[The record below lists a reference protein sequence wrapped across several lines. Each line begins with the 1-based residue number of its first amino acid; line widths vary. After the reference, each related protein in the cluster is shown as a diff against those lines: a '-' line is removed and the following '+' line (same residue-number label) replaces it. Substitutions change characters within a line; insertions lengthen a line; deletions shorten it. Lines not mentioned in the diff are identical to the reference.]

1 MCGPTT
7 PARRLATIAS
17 VSDLFGEP
25 TVVRPLAG
33 AWVGALLAGHSGG
46 RSGDWPHGCPG
57 RPADRPRAA
66 LSVAVDKVAGMARIA
81 VIGAGMG
88 AMAAAARLAVAG
100 HRVAVYE
107 RTETY
112 GGAVRRF
119 ERDGFAF
126 DTGPGLLTLPAVY
139 RDLFVKTGKQP
150 LEDVVELVQ
159 VDPAARHVFADGTQV
174 SLPNASR
181 AGVVAAL
188 DEALGAG
195 AGQRWGDFL
204 VRAREAWDR
213 TRRPLLEEPLWPNW
227 QVLAEREPYP
237 AVPHK
242 RLLRTRRAS
251 TPAEI
256 GAWEL
261 RDERLAA
268 LLQTHVLAYGLDPRT
283 APASAAVLPYMEH
296 AFGTW
301 YVRGGIRELAR
312 AVYERC
318 VQRRVEF
325 FFGAEVTGI
334 LEKDGRAAGVEL
346 AGGTSQAFGT
356 GGGTVAEADHVVAE
370 VDTAR
375 LRDLTEHPL
384 DEDGDVRADPI
395 SPPPAR
401 FTLLLALRGG
411 REPEAVHRTVVHAP
425 DAEIELDFLAAPG
438 GDQPVC
444 PTVTVLRPDDPA
456 LRPDS
461 AHESV
466 VVSAV
471 VSSEAAWEDEGTVR
485 RYTDFLLEAAQRAV
499 PGLRERLLWHEVRT
513 PVHTEEETGARF
525 GAVPAPALAAGRGRF
540 LHPANTTRLPGLYR
554 VGGWSHPGGGLPHA
568 GMSGALVAGL
578 IVEGPEFRGSQ

>member
-1 MCGPTT
+1 
-7 PARRLATIAS
+7 
-17 VSDLFGEP
+17 
-25 TVVRPLAG
+25 
-33 AWVGALLAGHSGG
+33 
-46 RSGDWPHGCPG
+46 
-57 RPADRPRAA
+57 
-66 LSVAVDKVAGMARIA
+66 MARIA

-112 GGAVRRF
+112 GGAVRRV

-126 DTGPGLLTLPAVY
+126 DAGPGLLTLPAVY
-139 RDLFVKTGKQP
+139 RDLFVKTGKEP
-150 LEDVVELVQ
+150 LEDLVELVQ
-159 VDPAARHVFADGTQV
+159 VDPSSRHVFADGTEV

-204 VRAREAWDR
+204 VRAREAGDR
-213 TRRPLLEEPLWPNW
+213 TRRPLLEEPLWPDW
-227 QVLAEREPYP
+227 SVLAEREPYP
-237 AVPHK
+237 SVPHK
-242 RLLRTRRAS
+242 KLLRTRRAS
-251 TPAEI
+251 TLAEI

-268 LLQTHVLAYGLDPRT
+268 LLESHALAYGLEPRV

-318 VQRRVEF
+318 VARRVEF
-325 FFGAEVTGI
+325 VFGAEVTGI
-334 LEKDGRAAGVEL
+334 VEKDGRAAGVEL
-346 AGGTSQAFGT
+346 AGGT
-356 GGGTVAEADHVVAE
+356 VAEADHVVAD
-370 VDTAR
+370 VDPVR
-375 LRDLTEHPL
+375 LRALTEHPL
-384 DEDGDVRADPI
+384 DEDGDVRAGDPV
-395 SPPPAR
+395 SPRPAR
-401 FTLLLALRGG
+401 FTLLLALRGP
-411 REPEAVHRTVVHAP
+411 RTANAAHRTIVHAP
-425 DAEIELDFLAAPG
+425 DREAELDFLVSPG
-438 GDQPVC
+438 GDEPVC

-461 AHESV
+461 GHESV

-471 VSSEAAWEDEGTVR
+471 LPTEAAWEEEGTVR
-485 RYTDFLLEAAQRAV
+485 RYTDFLLEAARPAI

-513 PVHTEEETGARF
+513 PGHTESETGARF
-525 GAVPAPALAAGRGRF
+525 GAVPAPSLAAGRGRF

>member
-1 MCGPTT
+1 MG
-7 PARRLATIAS
+7 
-17 VSDLFGEP
+17 
-25 TVVRPLAG
+25 
-33 AWVGALLAGHSGG
+33 
-46 RSGDWPHGCPG
+46 
-57 RPADRPRAA
+57 
-66 LSVAVDKVAGMARIA
+66 RIA

-100 HRVAVYE
+100 HRVVVYE

-119 ERDGFAF
+119 ERDGFSF
-126 DTGPGLLTLPAVY
+126 DTGPGLLPVPAVY
-139 RDLFVKTGKQP
+139 RDLFIKTGKEP
-150 LEDVVELVQ
+150 LEDLVELVQ
-159 VDPAARHVFADGTQV
+159 VDPSSRHVFADGTEV

-181 AGVVAAL
+181 AGVVTAL
-188 DEALGAG
+188 DEALGGG

-204 VRAREAWDR
+204 IRAREAWDR
-213 TRRPLLEEPLWPNW
+213 TRRPLLEEPLWTDW
-227 QVLAEREPYP
+227 SVLAEQEPYP

-242 RLLRTRRAS
+242 KLLRTRRAS
-251 TPAEI
+251 TLDEI

-261 RDERLAA
+261 RDERLTA
-268 LLQTHVLAYGLDPRT
+268 LLESHALAYGLHPRT

-318 VQRRVEF
+318 LARRVEF
-325 FFGAEVTGI
+325 VFGAEVTRV

-346 AGGTSQAFGT
+346 ADGN
-356 GGGTVAEADHVVAE
+356 VVDADHVVAD
-370 VDTAR
+370 VDPAR
-375 LRDLTEHPL
+375 LRDLTERPL
-384 DEDGDVRADPI
+384 DGDGDVRADPD
-395 SPPPAR
+395 SPLPVR
-401 FTLLLALRGG
+401 FTLLLALRGP
-411 REPEAVHRTVVHAP
+411 REAGAVHRTVVHAP
-425 DAEIELDFLAAPG
+425 DREAELDFLASPG
-438 GDQPVC
+438 GDEPRC
-444 PTVTVLRPDDPA
+444 PTVTVLRPEDPA
-456 LRPDS
+456 LTPDGE
-461 AHESV
+461 HESV

-471 VSSEAAWEDEGTVR
+471 LSSEAGWEDEGTVR
-485 RYTDFLLEAAQRAV
+485 RYTDFLLDAAGHAV

-513 PVHTEEETGARF
+513 PGDTESETGARF
-525 GAVPAPALAAGRGRF
+525 GAVPAPSLAAGRGRF